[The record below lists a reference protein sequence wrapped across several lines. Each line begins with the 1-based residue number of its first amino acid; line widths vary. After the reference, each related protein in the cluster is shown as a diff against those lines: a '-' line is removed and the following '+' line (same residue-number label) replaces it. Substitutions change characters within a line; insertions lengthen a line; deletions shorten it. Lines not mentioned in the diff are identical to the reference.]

1 MLFVFRFLWRIVVL
15 LQQRAGLSTVRPIPP
30 LNRKN
35 LKQQSLISHSNRELV
50 IDTQDEA
57 CRHYPSAFMLQ
68 SGRVIRKVSGA
79 PLIHNRNWKPPVIP
93 DSKRITNAKLEGY
106 CLVGEV
112 IIYCF
117 AIFRHPNDRNTSINY
132 L

>member
-1 MLFVFRFLWRIVVL
+1 ML
-15 LQQRAGLSTVRPIPP
+15 LQQRVGLATVRPIPP

-35 LKQQSLISHSNRELV
+35 LKQQSLIFQSNRELV
-50 IDTQDEA
+50 IDTQDKA
-57 CRHYPSAFMLQ
+57 CRNYPSAFMLQ

-79 PLIHNRNWKPPVIP
+79 PLIHNRNWKPPVIT
-93 DSKRITNAKLEGY
+93 DSKAGITNTKLEGY

-112 IIYCF
+112 ECF
-117 AIFRHPNDRNTSINY
+117 NIFRQLDDRIASVNY